1 MAGTTKP
8 DRDCDILVA
17 GAGIVGVSCALWA
30 QMRGMKVTL
39 ADANPPGSGAS
50 YGNAGTIATYAC
62 VPVNSPSIV
71 TGLPFYLFS
80 KESPLGFDWLHALK
94 NMPWMLSFLR
104 HCGARRVSDIT
115 DHLGDLLSHADAG
128 LDPLIEAA
136 GAQDL
141 MVANDC
147 LYVWSTEKGYEDA
160 KASNEARRR
169 NGVVFDLL
177 EAGDITALEPAL
189 KMPLHKGLLYKG
201 ARHVRNPEALVQRMH
216 ARFVADGG
224 RWLQQAVRESG
235 GSSDGVTAT
244 LSDGTVLRAGKL
256 VVAAGAHSKSIKGTG
271 AERTPLDTERGHHV
285 LYKGR
290 GDLIS
295 RPVGWADAGFYAIPM
310 EAGLRVAGT
319 VELAGLAKPKS
330 PGRIAYLTRKSHE
343 MFGDLGV
350 PDEDW
355 LGFRPTFPDA
365 LPAIGPSPQAPNVLF
380 AFGHQHIGLTL
391 AGITGRIIADM
402 AEGRAPNFDVTPFD
416 PKRFA

>member
-1 MAGTTKP
+1 MP
-8 DRDCDILVA
+8 EWDYDILVA

-30 QMRGMKVTL
+30 QMRGAKVAL

-71 TGLPFYLFS
+71 SGLPFYLFS
-80 KESPLGFDWLHALK
+80 KESPLGFDWTYALK

-104 HCGARRVSDIT
+104 NCNAGRVSEIT
-115 DHLGDLLSHADAG
+115 DHLGNLLSHADAG

-141 MVANDC
+141 VVSNDC
-147 LYVWSTEKGYEDA
+147 LYVWSTEKGYEGA
-160 KASNEARRR
+160 KASNKARRR

-177 EAGDITALEPAL
+177 DAGEINALEPAL
-189 KMPLHKGLLYKG
+189 KMPIHKGLLYRG

-224 RWLQQAVRESG
+224 VWLQQAVNESQG
-235 GSSDGVTAT
+235 DAEGVTAK
-244 LSDGTVLRAGKL
+244 LSDGTTVRAGKL
-256 VVAAGAHSKSIKGTG
+256 VVAAGAHSRSVRGSG
-271 AERTPLDTERGHHV
+271 AEHTPLDTERGHHV
-285 LYKGR
+285 LYKAH

-310 EAGLRVAGT
+310 NAGLRVAGT
-319 VELAGLAKPKS
+319 VEIAGLAKPKS
-330 PGRIAYLTRKSHE
+330 PGRIAYLTRKSRE
-343 MFGDLGV
+343 MFGDLGT

-365 LPAIGPSPQAPNVLF
+365 LPAIGPSPHAPNTLF

-402 AEGRAPNFDVTPFD
+402 AEGRAPNFDVAPFD

>member
-1 MAGTTKP
+1 MSQNRPFDLA
-8 DRDCDILVA
+8 IA
-17 GAGIVGVSCALWA
+17 GAGIVGVATALWA
-30 QMRGMKVTL
+30 QMRGLKVVL
-39 ADANPPGSGAS
+39 ADGGEPGAGAS

-62 VPVNSPSIV
+62 VPVNSPAIV

-80 KESPLGFDWLHALK
+80 KESPLGIDWAYAVK
-94 NMPWMLSFLR
+94 NLPWMLAFLR
-104 HCGARRVSDIT
+104 NCSAGRVSQIT
-115 DHLGDLLSHADAG
+115 DHLGDLLAHADAG

-136 GAQDL
+136 GAGDL

-147 LYVWSTEKGYEDA
+147 LYVWSTQKGYEDA

-169 NGVVFDLL
+169 NGVQFELL
-177 EAGDITALEPAL
+177 SADEIGALEPAL
-189 KMPLHKGLLYKG
+189 KMPVHKGLLYKG
-201 ARHVRNPEALVQRMH
+201 ARHVRNPQALVQRMH

-224 RWLQQAVRESG
+224 TWLQQHVRETSAHN
-235 GSSDGVTAT
+235 DRVTAT
-244 LSDGTVLRAGKL
+244 LADGTKVEARKL
-256 VVAAGAHSKSIKGTG
+256 VVAAGAHSKSIKGSG
-271 AERTPLDTERGHHV
+271 AQATPLDTERGHHV
-285 LYKGR
+285 LYKDHGA
-290 GDLIS
+290 LIS

-330 PGRIAYLTRKSHE
+330 KGRLAYLTRKSHE
-343 MFGDLGV
+343 MFGDLGT

-365 LPAIGPSPQAPNVLF
+365 LPAIGPSPHAPNILF

-402 AEGRAPNFDVTPFD
+402 AEGRAPNFDISPFD
-416 PKRFA
+416 PKRFG